1 MSKNGLIAFL
11 SIENSKESKSRR
23 GAQVVLT
30 NKKQRLCS
38 SKLLSLQTIRQIT
51 NHYQCTLVFSFE
63 SSASYH
69 RERKQEVQTCWNWQT
84 LTVCYK
90 SVCRCSTYE
99 IATQKYV
106 CVSSIYYHWHHIPVR
121 LDTMCWY
128 SPSSF
133 YCHPT

>member
-1 MSKNGLIAFL
+1 MQELSLCSLYAVLICILLSKNGLIAFL

-69 RERKQEVQTCWNWQT
+69 KERKQEVQTCWNWQT
-84 LTVCYK
+84 LTVCCSWFLHVK
-90 SVCRCSTYE
+90 STHKNKFVY
-99 IATQKYV
+99 IFLMH
-106 CVSSIYYHWHHIPVR
+106 SIQFI
-121 LDTMCWY
+121 
-128 SPSSF
+128 SK
-133 YCHPT
+133 